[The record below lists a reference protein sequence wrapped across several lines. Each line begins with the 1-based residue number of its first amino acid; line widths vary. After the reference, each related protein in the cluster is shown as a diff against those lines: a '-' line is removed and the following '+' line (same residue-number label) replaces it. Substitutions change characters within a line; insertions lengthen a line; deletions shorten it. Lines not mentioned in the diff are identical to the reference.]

1 MQVCDDDESEPS
13 FFIRHDAGASR
24 GARVERREFADGL
37 EYPFPGLGIPP
48 QAESPRAGGPLLGSP
63 PDGGGKEPNRLPE
76 LIPMGG
82 PGRHAPSDRCGRLRR
97 SRIWTGSR

>member
-48 QAESPRAGGPLLGSP
+48 QAESPRPGGPLLGSP
-63 PDGGGKEPNRLPE
+63 PDGGEKEPNRLPE

>member
-37 EYPFPGLGIPP
+37 ECSFPGFGIPP

-63 PDGGGKEPNRLPE
+63 PDGGGKETNRLPQ
-76 LIPMGG
+76 LIRWAG
-82 PGRHAPSDRCGRLRR
+82 PGGTHRR
-97 SRIWTGSR
+97 IGVAV